1 MCKGRLLTT
10 LGGYSAGPHMCNLLV
25 VFLYQQEFIA
35 HQNGYHGPYFKT
47 TRGTTQG
54 ILISPTLFNLIVYNV
69 VCNWLALMV
78 DDQLPAQEGLGI
90 TLWRCLVIFYANGGM
105 VGSRDPNWLQG
116 DLNVIIGLLRRYV
129 LVANVIKSKVVICQP
144 GALQSGMS

>member
-1 MCKGRLLTT
+1 
-10 LGGYSAGPHMCNLLV
+10 MCNLLV

-54 ILISPTLFNLIVYNV
+54 ILISPNLFNLIVYNV

-144 GALQSGMS
+144 GALQSGMSEEAVGLRCTGRGDPCQ

>member
-1 MCKGRLLTT
+1 M
-10 LGGYSAGPHMCNLLV
+10 
-25 VFLYQQEFIA
+25 YQQEFIA

-144 GALQSGMS
+144 GALQSGMSEEAVGLSCTGIGDPCQ